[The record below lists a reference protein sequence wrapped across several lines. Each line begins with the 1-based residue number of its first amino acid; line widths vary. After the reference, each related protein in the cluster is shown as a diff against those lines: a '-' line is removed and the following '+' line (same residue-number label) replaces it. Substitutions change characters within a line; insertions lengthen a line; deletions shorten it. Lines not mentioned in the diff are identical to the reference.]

1 MSGIRHTAVGVL
13 ILGRSGCQE
22 LIDGLVRGD
31 LAAKLL
37 KIAVYKVLG
46 TYLLLVELETAALRA
61 IFAIVQIDHAVNG
74 AVLGSQGEL
83 ERADLR
89 HVLGHQLDIKLN
101 HIRGVGCLRRD
112 DQVDLAAL
120 CRACH
125 DDQRQHHGNSE

>member
-13 ILGRSGCQE
+13 VLGRSGGQE

-31 LAAKLL
+31 LAAELL
-37 KIAVYKVLG
+37 KVAVLEVRG
-46 TYLLLVELETAALRA
+46 TYLILIELKTAAILA
-61 IFAIVQIDHAVNG
+61 IIAVVQIDHLVNG